1 MYFSSNIKFGK
12 RLKCRYKI
20 IATCRTTNSEDTKKV
35 AQTNDYS
42 SGENW
47 MLTTAREFKAAHLG
61 QSDLNIIVSMF
72 DNTIKD
78 GPNLIAQYE
87 KRSGYEKFYSIM
99 PTSL

>member
-1 MYFSSNIKFGK
+1 MYIGSNVEFGK
-12 RLKCRYKI
+12 RLTCRYKI
-20 IATCRTTNSEDTKKV
+20 IATCRTTNNEGIKKV
-35 AQTNDYS
+35 VQTNDYS
-42 SGENW
+42 SGEQW
-47 MLTTAREFKAAHLG
+47 MLITARGFKAANLG
-61 QSDLNIIVSMF
+61 QPDLNIIVSMF